1 MKSITSIIIT
11 VVAIAVGVVV
21 LLGYFLST
29 IPTLAALRTIF
40 VGWAVILA
48 AVATLVGIVNLLSVH
63 INRVNDGEK
72 GYGYSLVFLTFFLL
86 TLVLGLARIF
96 TGTDFL
102 PQAVSAVQMPVE
114 ASLMAIL
121 TVVLAFAAIRLL
133 RRRRTFFSI
142 VFFISALVFLTLGSG
157 LFSSLLPG
165 IPALQT
171 LVGALNRLPVAGAR
185 GILLGVALGSLATGL
200 RILMGADRPYG
211 S

>member
-1 MKSITSIIIT
+1 MKSPTSIIIT

-21 LLGYFLST
+21 LLGYFLS
-29 IPTLAALRTIF
+29 IGPLPALRTIF

-48 AVATLVGIVNLLSVH
+48 ALATLVGVVNLLSVH
-63 INRVNDGEK
+63 INRINNGES
-72 GYGYSLVFLTFFLL
+72 GYGYSLILLTFFLL
-86 TLVLGLARIF
+86 TLVLGLARYFI
-96 TGTDFL
+96 GVDFL
-102 PQAVSAVQMPVE
+102 PQAVSAVQVPVE

-121 TVVLAFAAIRLL
+121 TVVLALAAIRLL
-133 RRRRTFFSI
+133 RRRRTFFSV

-165 IPALQT
+165 FPAIQA